1 MPGDPRPLESARSRG
16 ARWAEVGGGGR
27 SSPRGPPGWSRRAQD
42 SPPAAAFRH
51 RPLAAPQKRGLVWG
65 RWLAVPR
72 PLVSCDIFF
81 EKEGPGFV
89 VRRRRSGGR
98 TPEPRVPGR
107 VAHAVWDAVGRPR
120 LLGISGSK
128 LLKTLKHHFFTLRVA
143 GMSKCP

>member
-16 ARWAEVGGGGR
+16 ARWAEVGGGER
-27 SSPRGPPGWSRRAQD
+27 SSPRRPPGWSRLAQD

-51 RPLAAPQKRGLVWG
+51 CALAVALVWG

-89 VRRRRSGGR
+89 VRLRRLGGR

-107 VAHAVWDAVGRPR
+107 VAHAVWDALARPR
-120 LLGISGSK
+120 LLGIFGSK
-128 LLKTLKHHFFTLRVA
+128 LLKTLKNHFLHFELLECQSALR
-143 GMSKCP
+143 